1 MFESKKELL
10 EEKLEKEREDFYNK
24 GRILAKHNESV
35 EALEEYKNSCIEFFK
50 TKKELEELEEQE
62 RQREEELRE
71 KIRQRPKYKVAK
83 YWLDTLENFIDK
95 CEKTFSKTK

>member
-10 EEKLEKEREDFYNK
+10 EEKLEKEREDFYKK
-24 GRILAKHNESV
+24 GKILINNNESIK
-35 EALEEYKNSCIEFFK
+35 ALKEYKDSCIEFFK
-50 TKKELEELEEQE
+50 TRKELEELEEQE

-83 YWLDTLENFIDK
+83 YWLDTFENFIDK